1 MQEARL
7 QEKIGKLEGL
17 GVQTLMVSNGSGQV
31 DLKKLMEILGE
42 QGIDSILLEGGGILN
57 DSALRAGIVQEVQ
70 AFIAPKIF
78 GGNDARTPVAGVGA
92 ELPKDG
98 ILLEF
103 GKATQIGEDLLLE
116 YKVGKERACLQES

>member
-1 MQEARL
+1 M
-7 QEKIGKLEGL
+7 
-17 GVQTLMVSNGSGQV
+17 
-31 DLKKLMEILGE
+31 
-42 QGIDSILLEGGGILN
+42 EGGGILN

-103 GKATQIGEDLLLE
+103 GKATQIGEDLLIE
-116 YKVGKERACLQES
+116 YKVRQVERCLQES